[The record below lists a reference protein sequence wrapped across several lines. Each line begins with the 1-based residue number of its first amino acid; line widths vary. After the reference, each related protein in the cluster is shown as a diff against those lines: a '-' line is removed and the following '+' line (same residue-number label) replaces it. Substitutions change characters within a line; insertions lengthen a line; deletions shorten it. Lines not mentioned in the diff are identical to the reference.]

1 MSPVYYRGQEMT
13 GERASAETLTAC
25 QTFSCAGDMPL
36 RPRAAALAHGVSKV
50 NGPKVAK
57 FLDR

>member
-1 MSPVYYRGQEMT
+1 MVTLSKEIKTTY
-13 GERASAETLTAC
+13 ERNLYKNEEEIVT
-25 QTFSCAGDMPL
+25 
-36 RPRAAALAHGVSKV
+36 HGVSKV